1 MPSRVRLS
9 VLGALSVVA
18 FAASACTDSSAAP
31 PASSNTPTEESP
43 TSTTSEES
51 TTTAAPAG
59 DTTAT
64 PGGTKLSF
72 GAQAVVPYEDEGTI
86 GITVTA
92 IEPGDQAA
100 FEAQFGENAKG
111 TVPFYIRYTVTNVGG
126 TDLSDT
132 TLAALYGSTEPGE
145 TTTGVALIGEMPNCE
160 SVRSP
165 EDFTTAGATYE
176 SCELVAAPAG
186 ESLAEV
192 GYEEED
198 YDENPI
204 VWTP

>member
-1 MPSRVRLS
+1 M
-9 VLGALSVVA
+9 VA
-18 FAASACTDSSAAP
+18 IAATACTDSAATP
-31 PASSNTPTEESP
+31 PASPTSPTEEQS
-43 TSTTSEES
+43 TSTTSEE
-51 TTTAAPAG
+51 TTKDAPAG

-64 PGGTKLSF
+64 PGGTKLKF
-72 GAQAVVPYEDEGTI
+72 GEQAVVPYDVDEGTI

-100 FEAQFGENAKG
+100 FETQFGDNAKG
-111 TVPFYIRYTVTNVGG
+111 TVPFYIKYTVTNVGG

-132 TLAALYGSTEPGE
+132 TLAALYGSTVPGE
-145 TTTGVALIGEMPNCE
+145 TTTGVALIGEMPGCE
-160 SVRSP
+160 SARSP

-192 GYEEED
+192 GYEEDDYED
-198 YDENPI
+198 NPI

>member
-1 MPSRVRLS
+1 MPSRIQLS
-9 VLGALSVVA
+9 VLGALSAVA
-18 FAASACTDSSAAP
+18 LAACTDSAATP
-31 PASSNTPTEESP
+31 PSTTSPAEEPP
-43 TSTTSEES
+43 TSTSSEEP
-51 TTTAAPAG
+51 APAG
-59 DTTAT
+59 DTAAT
-64 PGGTKLSF
+64 QGGTKLKF
-72 GAQAVVPYEDEGTI
+72 GDQAVVPYDVDEGTI

-100 FEAQFGENAKG
+100 FEQQFGENAKG
-111 TVPFYIRYTVTNVGG
+111 TAPFYVKYTVTNVGG

-132 TLAALYGSTEPGE
+132 TLAALYGSTVPGE
-145 TTTGVALIGEMPNCE
+145 TTTGVALIGEMPGCE

-186 ESLAEV
+186 ENLAEV
-192 GYEEED
+192 GYEEDD
-198 YDENPI
+198 YEENPI

>member
-1 MPSRVRLS
+1 MQSRIRLS
-9 VLGALSVVA
+9 ILGALSVVA
-18 FAASACTDSSAAP
+18 FAASACTDSAAP
-31 PASSNTPTEESP
+31 PTSSNTSAEDPP
-43 TSTTSEES
+43 TSTSAEEPTSE
-51 TTTAAPAG
+51 APAG

-64 PGGTKLSF
+64 PGGTKLKF
-72 GAQAVVPYEDEGTI
+72 GERAVIPSDDDGTI

-100 FEAQFGENAKG
+100 FEEKFGENAKG
-111 TVPFYIRYTVTNVGG
+111 TVPFYVKYTVTNVGG

-132 TLAALYGSTEPGE
+132 TLAALYGSTVAGE
-145 TTTGVALIGEMPNCE
+145 TTTGVALIGDLPACE

-165 EDFTTAGATYE
+165 EDFTAAGATYE
-176 SCELVAAPAG
+176 SCELVATPAG
-186 ESLAEV
+186 ESLVEV
-192 GYEEED
+192 GYEEDD